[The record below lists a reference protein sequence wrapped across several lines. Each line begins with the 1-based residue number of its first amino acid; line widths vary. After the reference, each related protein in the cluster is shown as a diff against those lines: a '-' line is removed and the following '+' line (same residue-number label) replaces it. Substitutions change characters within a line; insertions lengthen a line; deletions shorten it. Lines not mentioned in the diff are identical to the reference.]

1 MARHLESA
9 HANLSTRPD
18 HVQQLQRQ
26 RQPHGQSTVATTDT
40 TGAAKFTALKTG
52 PVSATGY
59 AYNAN
64 SLNTR
69 IVQRTDGVET
79 QRWTL
84 AYNTLGDLTKI
95 TDVTGGN
102 VTYTFDAR
110 NLINEIRFADG
121 RWVRYSYSAAQKLIE
136 IRDSTGL
143 VEVIAANEAEGQDA
157 QQLMRRVAQW
167 LADRG
172 DRVAQLLVPEAKA
185 QAQVVLIPAG
195 IVLGLLVIAD
205 WQRKQPGPGGG
216 AGAGCCGG
224 DPTPS
229 PDRLPIPPLAV
240 PTWLTKIGV
249 VLSGQGSSGGQST
262 APSYDKA
269 GLLVSPKACIPP
281 PGNCDP
287 GKWKQLQDEVNST
300 CKVPRQC
307 VAGMSRAELLSR
319 QEISRSCAVAR
330 DKINKMC
337 FAGGDQSHRDEA
349 INAWRGVAR
358 CEALVGP

>member
-1 MARHLESA
+1 M
-9 HANLSTRPD
+9 
-18 HVQQLQRQ
+18 
-26 RQPHGQSTVATTDT
+26 ATTDT